1 MTQMVLICRADGTQ
15 ELVEREVPA
24 PEEAAEEA

>member
-1 MTQMVLICRADGTQ
+1 MTELVLICRADGTQ

-24 PEEAAEEA
+24 GEEAQQE